1 MEELFVETR
10 EGNVKI
16 DDGIVEK
23 YDLKKGTLSPF
34 TQSHIVDKHGDF
46 KREDP
51 PREEVSLNQGDD
63 EIEEMENG
71 LLLST
76 SEMLDIAQGADSDA

>member
-1 MEELFVETR
+1 MEELFLETKD
-10 EGNVKI
+10 GNVKI
-16 DDGIVEK
+16 EDSIVNK
-23 YDLKKGTLSPF
+23 YDLKKGTVAPF
-34 TQSHIVDKHGDF
+34 TQNHIVNKEGEF

-51 PREEVSLNQGDD
+51 PEEKFSLNQGDD

-76 SEMLDIAQGADSDA
+76 SEMIDIAQGVDSDI